1 MSDTWTSY
9 QGLQIPANPTGD
21 AGIALK
27 DDLVTLADRDHIRPS
42 VKIVALSNL
51 ASLSGPQTV
60 EGMALTAGDRILLT
74 AQTTATNN
82 GPWVVQAATWTRPD
96 DAATDVPLSGA
107 IYFSD
112 NAASGDEYPAQS
124 AWRCTSAPGSDA
136 VGTDSLAFTQIIGQ
150 ATLSA
155 MAPLAIS
162 DNTIALTG
170 VVPISNGGTNR
181 STALTNNRI
190 MVSSAGAIVAG
201 PALTSGQLLIGSTG
215 AAPVAGSLTGTSHQI
230 TVIPSAGGI
239 TLSLPSEVG
248 IGTTSPD
255 QKLTVSGS
263 GARINV
269 RNADTNYESL
279 QLGADANQVFI
290 AAEKSGTASYVPLV
304 FKTGGQE
311 KLRLETSNI
320 YLTGTTQISGSLNVT
335 SALPAAI
342 NILQSTSAS
351 WASATAMS
359 YFLNASAG
367 SNGWY
372 FQAFQSGSGTPS
384 IQNEFT
390 FRGDGVAYCTGTW
403 QAGGAD
409 YAEHF
414 EWADG
419 NPAHE
424 DRTGYSV
431 SLDGNKIRP
440 AASGDVVI
448 GVVTGRPTVVG
459 DGAFLHWQGKFLTDD
474 YGRVLYES
482 IDSVE
487 WDEFDH
493 QGHIVKHHS
502 YQADQVPDGVV
513 VPETAIRTP
522 VERRQLNPNFNPE
535 AEYVPREQRPE
546 WACVGLM
553 GKLRLRAGQ
562 PTASDWIKLRN
573 VAEGIEEWFVK

>member
-27 DDLVTLADRDHIRPS
+27 DNFVILADRDHIRPS
-42 VKIVALSNL
+42 VKIAALSNV

-60 EGMALTAGDRILLT
+60 EGVALSAGDRILLT
-74 AQTTATNN
+74 AQTAATSN
-82 GPWVVQAATWTRPD
+82 GPWIVQASTWTRPD
-96 DAATDVPLSGA
+96 DAATGVPLSGA

-112 NAASGDEYPAQS
+112 NAASGGEYPAQS

-150 ATLSA
+150 AALSA
-155 MAPLAIS
+155 TTPLAIS

-170 VVPISNGGTNR
+170 VVPINKGGTNS

-201 PALTSGQLLIGSTG
+201 PALTNGQLLIGSTG
-215 AAPVAGSLTGTSHQI
+215 AAPVASSLTGTSHQI
-230 TVIPSAGGI
+230 TVTPSAGSI

-279 QLGADANQVFI
+279 QLGADASQVFI

-304 FKTGGQE
+304 FKAGGQE

-320 YLTGTTQISGSLNVT
+320 YLTGTTQVSGSIYAVNATPASINVLHGT
-335 SALPAAI
+335 STAWTGAAG
-342 NILQSTSAS
+342 
-351 WASATAMS
+351 MS
-359 YFLNASAG
+359 YFLNASAA
-367 SNGWY
+367 SDGWY
-372 FQAFQSGSGTPS
+372 FQVFISGFGSPS
-384 IQNEFT
+384 AQNEFW
-390 FRGDGVAYCTGTW
+390 FRGDGQGYCTGTW

-409 YAEHF
+409 YAEYF

-419 NPAHE
+419 NPARE
-424 DRTGYSV
+424 DRTGCSV

-448 GVVTGRPTVVG
+448 GVVTSRPTVVG

-474 YGRVLYES
+474 YGRVLYETV
-482 IDSVE
+482 DSVE
-487 WDEFDH
+487 WDEFDN
-493 QGHIVKHHS
+493 QGRLVKHHS
-502 YQADQVPDGVV
+502 YQADQVPEKMII
-513 VPETAIRTP
+513 PETAIHTP
-522 VERRQLNPNFNPE
+522 VERRQLNPNFDSE

-562 PTASDWIKLRN
+562 PTASNWIKLRN
-573 VAEGIEEWFVK
+573 VAEGVEEWFVR